1 MARKICL
8 VTGTRAEYGLSYP
21 ILRAIESHSDLELQL
36 VVTGMHLLSGH
47 GNTIELIKKDGFKID
62 CIIETLPENQ
72 ADGMV
77 MANAVGKTI
86 LGLTEYVKKAKP
98 DILIAMT
105 DLGFTLATAIV
116 GAHMNIP
123 VVHVHGGEVSGSVDE
138 LVRHATTKLSHI
150 HFAASKKS
158 AERIIK
164 MGEEPWRVHVVGAP
178 GLDIILQDDFYDEKI
193 IRAKY
198 SLLSG
203 NYIVLVQH
211 PVSTESAQSGEY
223 FKNTLKAIESFGIQ
237 TILIYPN
244 ADSGSKD
251 IIEVIESNHNNI
263 IKSYKNLSRKDY
275 LSLLKYASV
284 LVGNSSSGILEAPSF
299 KLPAVNIGSRQYG
312 REMAEN
318 VVSVGYNFEDI
329 KSAVNFVLNDKKF
342 KKKVQNCV
350 SPYGD
355 GTAGK
360 KIAEILVAIQIDK
373 KLLEKLITY

>member
-21 ILRAIESHSDLELQL
+21 ILRAIESHPDLELQL

-47 GNTIELIKKDGFKID
+47 GNTIELIKKDGFKIGHV
-62 CIIETLPENQ
+62 IETLPEDK

-77 MANAVGKTI
+77 MADAVAKTI

-123 VVHVHGGEVSGSVDE
+123 VAHVHGGEVSGSVDE

-164 MGEEPWRVHVVGAP
+164 MGEESWRVHVVGAP
-178 GLDIILQDDFYDEKI
+178 GLDTILNGDFFDEKT
-193 IRAKY
+193 IRTKY
-198 SLLSG
+198 SLSSG
-203 NYIVLVQH
+203 DYIMLVQH
-211 PVSTESAQSGEY
+211 PVSTESSQSGKY
-223 FKNTLKAIESFGIQ
+223 FQNTLKAVESFGFQ
-237 TILIYPN
+237 TVLVYPN
-244 ADSGSKD
+244 ADAGSKD
-251 IIEVIESNHNNI
+251 IIKVIESNNNNL
-263 IKSYKNLSRKDY
+263 IKSHKNLPRKDY

-299 KLPAVNIGSRQYG
+299 NLPVVNIGSRQYG

-318 VVSVGYNFEDI
+318 VVSVDYNFENI
-329 KSAVNFVLNDKKF
+329 KSAINFVFNDKEF
-342 KKKVQNCV
+342 RKKVKNCI

-360 KIAEILVAIQIDK
+360 QIADILANIEINK